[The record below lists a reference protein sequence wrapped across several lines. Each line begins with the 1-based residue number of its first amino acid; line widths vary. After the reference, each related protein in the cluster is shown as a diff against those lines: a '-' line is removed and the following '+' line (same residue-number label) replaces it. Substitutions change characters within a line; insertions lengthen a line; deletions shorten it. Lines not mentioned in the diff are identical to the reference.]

1 MASLQRKSSR
11 IVLRPGGAKQEPD
24 PDYSPYTAPTRAS
37 SSARSSPSTTTVQT
51 RPTSKKSSRDPASR
65 KAEYNRLYYAKNRG
79 VLLKKA
85 AERARTIRNP
95 ANAAKTA
102 AKKATIKIP
111 APSTSTAPSTTRS
124 LSSVASSDL
133 GDASYSTFDTAPGP
147 ESIDQDVEMSFWE
160 ESELLEA
167 LVPVTPENSE
177 IRQLLIDAHKQ
188 SMAAMMLDREMME
201 KTRNENPLPAVF
213 YKKR

>member
-1 MASLQRKSSR
+1 MATLQRKSSR
-11 IVLRPGGAKQEPD
+11 IILRPGGTKQESD
-24 PDYSPYTAPTRAS
+24 PDYSPYAAPARGS

-95 ANAAKTA
+95 ANVAKST

-133 GDASYSTFDTAPGP
+133 GDASYTTFDHDLNS
-147 ESIDQDVEMSFWE
+147 ESIDKDVEMPFWE

-167 LVPVTPENSE
+167 LVPSTPENSE
-177 IRQLLIDAHKQ
+177 IRQMLIDAHKQ
-188 SMAAMMLDREMME
+188 SMAAMMLDREKME
-201 KTRNENPLPAVF
+201 KARNENPLPAVF